1 MGDAAHSLKMSAC
14 HKDWTQDVIRPST
27 WDVAREFWNWGGA
40 NAMDTDVIRFVRIP
54 AIVRGK
60 DAPAGCARI
69 DITPRLAMDNRRA
82 FGYLAK
88 IFDSSATQN
97 TDTPYRMTAIIQIA
111 YFDQHG
117 DPPSW
122 FWAKTNLF
130 FRQISRQRNRRW
142 QSWGSRSWGYSRPPM
157 ALISPQLEAW
167 RFPRRRNGATSPRHL
182 FHALG
187 VLIWTLGRSE
197 ISPCSAAADSISRQ
211 LVGVW
216 LAFA

>member
-130 FRQISRQRNRRW
+130 FAKFRVNGTAGGSPGEAGHGDTRGHLWRSSHH
-142 QSWGSRSWGYSRPPM
+142 SWKPGVFLEGGMERPRP
-157 ALISPQLEAW
+157 
-167 RFPRRRNGATSPRHL
+167 GTSSTP
-182 FHALG
+182 
-187 VLIWTLGRSE
+187 
-197 ISPCSAAADSISRQ
+197 
-211 LVGVW
+211 
-216 LAFA
+216 